1 MFEILWIEDQDR
13 SKNTP
18 VLVDVGYQKSSNET
32 EKLIWLEKFE
42 QIVTEIYVKW
52 SGVIIIAGDFNIN
65 FFKWNT
71 QSKCHYQDNE
81 ELQI

>member
-1 MFEILWIEDQDR
+1 MIRWTEDQDR

-18 VLVDVGYQKSSNET
+18 VLVGVVYQKSSNET

-42 QIVTEIYVKW
+42 RILTEIYIKC
-52 SGVIIIAGDFNIN
+52 SGVIIIAGDFNID

-71 QSKCHYQDNE
+71 QSKRHYQNI
-81 ELQI
+81 LHSFS